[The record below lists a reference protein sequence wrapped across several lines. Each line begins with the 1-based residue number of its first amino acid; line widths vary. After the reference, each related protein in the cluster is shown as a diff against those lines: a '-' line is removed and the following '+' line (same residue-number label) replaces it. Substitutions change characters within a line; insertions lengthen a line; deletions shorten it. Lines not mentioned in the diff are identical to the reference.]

1 MLNDTSFAG
10 SPADLR
16 PDAAVARRAP
26 PAGFRLTTLDR
37 DDAGRE
43 AAEQFIARGYLRSHR
58 ACVRTFLPQL
68 LALTDA
74 AGDLHGA
81 VGCRRAGDE
90 SLFLERYLDAPV
102 EEVLSSRTGIAVE
115 RAEVVELGNFA
126 CRTSAVARRFMSLL
140 PRFLLAQGASWIVF
154 TGTRAV
160 RGLVAE
166 SGARLLELAAAR
178 PDRVAGTPD
187 EWGRYYDTDP
197 RVMAGYLPLARG
209 YRALWK
215 ALDED

>member
-10 SPADLR
+10 MPADR
-16 PDAAVARRAP
+16 IPDANAMRRAAP
-26 PAGFRLTTLDR
+26 GGCRLATLER

-43 AAEQFIARGYLRSHR
+43 AVEQFIARGYLRSHR

-74 AGDLHGA
+74 DGDLQGA
-81 VGCRRAGDE
+81 VGCRRAGAE
-90 SLFLERYLDAPV
+90 SLFLEHYLDAPV

-126 CRTSAVARRFMSLL
+126 CRTSAVARRLMSLL
-140 PRFLLAQGASWIVF
+140 PRFLLGQGASWIVF

-160 RGLVAE
+160 RGLIAE
-166 SGARLLELAAAR
+166 SGARLAELAAAR

-187 EWGRYYDTDP
+187 EWGRYYETDP

-209 YRALWK
+209 HRALWK
-215 ALDED
+215 ALDGD